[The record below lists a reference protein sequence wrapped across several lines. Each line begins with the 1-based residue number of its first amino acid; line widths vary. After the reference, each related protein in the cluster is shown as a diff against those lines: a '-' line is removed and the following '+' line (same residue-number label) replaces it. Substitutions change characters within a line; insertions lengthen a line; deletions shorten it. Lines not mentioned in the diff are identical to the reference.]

1 MNFLYTIDLIEENL
15 IKWWH
20 FMHLFGVNWDR
31 ILHNS
36 LPIWLDYSLIFA
48 SIFCREFQKSGP
60 TEENWWIK
68 CTMDPPFFGMDSKV
82 GAAMV
87 GSALIC
93 KKKIRINLL
102 KISSKFVG
110 HEMMR
115 CHIYSPTNIA
125 YMSRWMAKIQF
136 KPNKEEKTLQKKVK
150 PRHGTFHVVY
160 IQVGSTCIQE
170 LHIKSEIQIWIDP

>member
-1 MNFLYTIDLIEENL
+1 
-15 IKWWH
+15 
-20 FMHLFGVNWDR
+20 
-31 ILHNS
+31 
-36 LPIWLDYSLIFA
+36 
-48 SIFCREFQKSGP
+48 
-60 TEENWWIK
+60 
-68 CTMDPPFFGMDSKV
+68 MDPPSFGMDSKV

-93 KKKIRINLL
+93 KKKIRFNLL

-136 KPNKEEKTLQKKVK
+136 KPNKEENKIAKRRYLQGVDVQEEWRIKACTLMWGPSFVL
-150 PRHGTFHVVY
+150 
-160 IQVGSTCIQE
+160 I
-170 LHIKSEIQIWIDP
+170 

>member
-1 MNFLYTIDLIEENL
+1 MIR
-15 IKWWH
+15 
-20 FMHLFGVNWDR
+20 LFFD
-31 ILHNS
+31 ICF
-36 LPIWLDYSLIFA
+36 Y
-48 SIFCREFQKSGP
+48 FCREFQKSGP

-68 CTMDPPFFGMDSKV
+68 CTMDPPSFGMESKV

-93 KKKIRINLL
+93 KKKIRFNLL
-102 KISSKFVG
+102 KISSKFAG

-136 KPNKEEKTLQKKVK
+136 KPNKEENKIVKESQAKVGTSK
-150 PRHGTFHVVY
+150 HGIVQRLHFF
-160 IQVGSTCIQE
+160 QVWPTPMSCLG
-170 LHIKSEIQIWIDP
+170 WN

>member
-1 MNFLYTIDLIEENL
+1 
-15 IKWWH
+15 
-20 FMHLFGVNWDR
+20 
-31 ILHNS
+31 
-36 LPIWLDYSLIFA
+36 
-48 SIFCREFQKSGP
+48 
-60 TEENWWIK
+60 
-68 CTMDPPFFGMDSKV
+68 MDPPSFGMESKV

-93 KKKIRINLL
+93 KKKIRFNLL

-136 KPNKEEKTLQKKVK
+136 KPNKEENKIAKRRYLQGVDVQEEWRIKACTLMWGPSFVL
-150 PRHGTFHVVY
+150 
-160 IQVGSTCIQE
+160 I
-170 LHIKSEIQIWIDP
+170 

>member
-1 MNFLYTIDLIEENL
+1 MIRLFFDLC
-15 IKWWH
+15 
-20 FMHLFGVNWDR
+20 F
-31 ILHNS
+31 
-36 LPIWLDYSLIFA
+36 Y
-48 SIFCREFQKSGP
+48 FCREFQKSGP

-68 CTMDPPFFGMDSKV
+68 CTMDPPSFGMESKV

-93 KKKIRINLL
+93 KKKIRFNLL
-102 KISSKFVG
+102 KISSKFAG

-136 KPNKEEKTLQKKVK
+136 KPNKEENKIAKENPSKVRTSK
-150 PRHGTFHVVY
+150 ARESRLLHSSGVHMHSRIAHQIWNSDLNWSL
-160 IQVGSTCIQE
+160 IQVGPKRGSCMR
-170 LHIKSEIQIWIDP
+170 

>member
-1 MNFLYTIDLIEENL
+1 MIRLFFDLC
-15 IKWWH
+15 
-20 FMHLFGVNWDR
+20 F
-31 ILHNS
+31 
-36 LPIWLDYSLIFA
+36 Y
-48 SIFCREFQKSGP
+48 FCREFQKSGP

-68 CTMDPPFFGMDSKV
+68 CTMDPPSFGMESKV

-93 KKKIRINLL
+93 KKKIRFNLL

-160 IQVGSTCIQE
+160 TQVGSTCIQE